1 MHEMHLETLEKVT
14 GGKIRLDPSILSDED
29 KKMIE
34 ELEKRISSK

>member
-1 MHEMHLETLEKVT
+1 MHEMNLETLEKVT
-14 GGKIRLDPSILSDED
+14 GGKIRLDPSVLSDED